1 MKRYITYEIRNNLG
15 NFMSMIFGFLM
26 PLFMTILIFHAYK
39 GQMPKDLVGDFA
51 TQMYLTNLIMI
62 PMAMILIGF
71 ASMCS
76 QEIEQGVTKRLELFG
91 YVYRK
96 QMVVKFWAQF
106 IIVVIAIFLYSI
118 IICVILPVNA
128 PKFGSLLAYLICF
141 LALIVLVYLIAYA
154 IAMLTQKFSVA
165 LGITM
170 TLYFG
175 IMILSGMMGVTAD
188 KFPKPV
194 RFVAELL
201 PTTRMIEVFP
211 DSWSTS
217 LGNVAPL
224 IQSFLLWYGIAGI
237 LLFLVARKNSRK
249 KY

>member
-106 IIVVIAIFLYSI
+106 IIVMIAIFLYSI

-128 PKFGSLLAYLICF
+128 PKFGSLFAYLICF

-154 IAMLTQKFSVA
+154 IAMLTQKFSA
-165 LGITM
+165 AFGITM

-188 KFPKPV
+188 KFPKSV

-211 DSWSTS
+211 DSWNGK

-224 IQSFLLWYGIAGI
+224 IQSFLLCYGVAGI

>member
-128 PKFGSLLAYLICF
+128 PKFGSLFAYLICF

-154 IAMLTQKFSVA
+154 IAMLTQKFSA
-165 LGITM
+165 AFGITM

-194 RFVAELL
+194 RNVAELL

-224 IQSFLLWYGIAGI
+224 IQSFLLWYGVAGI